1 MDIEVKEKI
10 SVDNPKMETLRNAEF
25 KKEDFIENTH
35 LEKSEE
41 VSEISDSSEIKTETP
56 GEADSKLTTYS
67 SEDKTNVTMGDQV
80 DSKLEIANEQTNN
93 DQTGNIKEET
103 CEKEESIVKEELS
116 VNEVKNKSG
125 NEATETIVKDG

>member
-1 MDIEVKEKI
+1 MDIEVKEEI
-10 SVDNPKMETLRNAEF
+10 SIDNPKMETLGNAEF

-41 VSEISDSSEIKTETP
+41 VSEISDSSEVKTETP

-67 SEDKTNVTMGDQV
+67 SEDKTNVTVGDQV

-93 DQTGNIKEET
+93 DQIGNIKEET
-103 CEKEESIVKEELS
+103 CEKEESIVKEELP

-125 NEATETIVKDG
+125 NEATETVVKDG

>member
-1 MDIEVKEKI
+1 MDIEVKEEI
-10 SVDNPKMETLRNAEF
+10 SIDNPKMETLGNAEF

-41 VSEISDSSEIKTETP
+41 VSEISYSNEVKTETP

-67 SEDKTNVTMGDQV
+67 SEDKTNVTVGDQV

-93 DQTGNIKEET
+93 DQIGNIKEET
-103 CEKEESIVKEELS
+103 CEKEESIVKEELP

-125 NEATETIVKDG
+125 NEATETVVKDG